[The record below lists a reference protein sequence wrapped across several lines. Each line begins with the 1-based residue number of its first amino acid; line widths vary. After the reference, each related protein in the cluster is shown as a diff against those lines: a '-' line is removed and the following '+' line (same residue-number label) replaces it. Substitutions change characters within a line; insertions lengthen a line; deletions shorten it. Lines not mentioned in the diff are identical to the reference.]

1 MRVLVCGGRDYADM
15 GHVRREMNALHKRHG
30 FTVVIDGGQTGADTL
45 AHEWALEQ
53 GIDPVRCPAL
63 WSALGRAAGR
73 RRNAF
78 MLSFAKPEMVVAF
91 PGGAGTRMMTGLA
104 IGAGIMTV
112 EIPAARQG

>member
-1 MRVLVCGGRDYADM
+1 MAC
-15 GHVRREMNALHKRHG
+15 VRRELNALHQKHG
-30 FTVVIDGGQTGADTL
+30 FSIVIDGGQTGADTL
-45 AHEWALEQ
+45 AHEWAQEQ

-91 PGGAGTRMMTGLA
+91 PGGKGTRLMLDLA
-104 IGAGIMTV
+104 KAVHIPTV
-112 EIPAARQG
+112 EIRA